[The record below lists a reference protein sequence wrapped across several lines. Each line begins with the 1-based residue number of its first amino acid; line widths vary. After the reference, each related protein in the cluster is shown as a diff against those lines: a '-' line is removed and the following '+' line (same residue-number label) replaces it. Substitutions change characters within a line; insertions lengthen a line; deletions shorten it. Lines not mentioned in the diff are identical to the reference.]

1 VFLSNFF
8 NLFLKYKNNS
18 EARKNFILG
27 IAFLLIL
34 GCYTIFKELKDLIF
48 VIIVGQEYLPEVKN
62 ISYLFMIPL
71 IGIYSWLISKVEKHI
86 LFIIYCLFY
95 GIGGLVSAYFI
106 LDPKIGIENQIA
118 STSRLFGWIY
128 YIFSE
133 GHAPFLVSVLW
144 AYFNS
149 ISKPSDVKKSYII
162 MTITSKFGGFL
173 FAFLALIF
181 NNYFAK
187 NVFKLN
193 EVWTCTAPLIFS
205 SLITIFI
212 GFIILYLEKTTPKSL
227 LSGYADGEEK
237 KIDKENK
244 NKSEWFGLKPFLKYP
259 YTLGIFGMFFFW
271 EIVNVI
277 LNYMRI
283 GVAVKEASGDI
294 IHLAS
299 FLYKN
304 AMMTHIVGFAIA
316 CIGTSAIVYY
326 LGEKISLILIPILI
340 GSSILICLYFGTT
353 SAIVT
358 AYILIRAINY
368 AFAYPL
374 REALYIPTTNE
385 IRFKT
390 KSWID
395 SFGTKFAKALGSVY
409 NKVMLFIPNSILNQ
423 IQIGFFCSIIFM
435 WTALAYFVGKR
446 WQKAIDKKEIIG
458 K

>member
-1 VFLSNFF
+1 MFLSNFF
-8 NLFLKYKNNS
+8 NLFFKYKNNP

-48 VIIVGQEYLPEVKN
+48 VIVVGQEYLPEVKN
-62 ISYLFMIPL
+62 ISYVFMIPL
-71 IGIYSWLISKVEKHI
+71 IAIYSWLISKVEKHV
-86 LFIIYCLFY
+86 LLIIFCLFY
-95 GIGGLVSAYFI
+95 GLGGLFSIYFI
-106 LDPKIGIENQIA
+106 LDPLIGIQNQIA
-118 STSRLFGWIY
+118 SPSRLFGWIY

-149 ISKPSDVKKSYII
+149 ISKPNDVKKSYII
-162 MTITSKFGGFL
+162 MTITSKFGGFI

-181 NNYFAK
+181 NNYLAK
-187 NVFKLN
+187 NIFNLN
-193 EVWTCTAPLIFS
+193 EVWTCAIPLIIS

-212 GFIILYLEKTTPKSL
+212 GFIILYLEKTTPKYL
-227 LSGYADGEEK
+227 LSGYSNKEENNDK
-237 KIDKENK
+237 KD
-244 NKSEWFGLKPFLKYP
+244 SEWLGLKPFFKYP

-294 IHLAS
+294 LHLAS

-316 CIGTSAIVYY
+316 CIGTSAMVYY

-340 GSSILICLYFGTT
+340 GASILICLYFGTT
-353 SAIVT
+353 SAIVI

-374 REALYIPTTNE
+374 REALYIPTTTE

-395 SFGTKFAKALGSVY
+395 SFGTKFAKALGSIY
-409 NKVMLFIPNSILNQ
+409 NKVMLFIPNTISDQ
-423 IQIGFFCSIIFM
+423 IQIGFFCSIILL
-435 WTALAYFVGKR
+435 WTTLAYFVGKR

-458 K
+458 S